1 MYFLFKVFNKYSSK
15 EYTQKNKNS
24 VKFVIFCNQIYNLL
38 IWLAVVQMWLVRVD
52 YIYNIQ
58 AYL

>member
-1 MYFLFKVFNKYSSK
+1 MYFLIKVFNKYSSK
-15 EYTQKNKNS
+15 EYTQKNKKS